1 MAGSVGPTD
10 AVVIDVIHPGLRATA
25 VSILSLMRNLFGLAG
40 GPLLAGAL
48 SDTYG
53 LEFALSV
60 VPLFCVL
67 AAVLYLFAS
76 RSYEADM
83 KAAASLVRTQSV
95 AAPPQVSQQ
104 LATGNA
110 P

>member
-1 MAGSVGPTD
+1 
-10 AVVIDVIHPGLRATA
+10 
-25 VSILSLMRNLFGLAG
+25 LFGLAG

-60 VPLFCVL
+60 VPLFCLL

-76 RSYEADM
+76 RSYEADL
-83 KAAASLVRTQSV
+83 KAAASLAKMENVK
-95 AAPPQVSQQ
+95 AAPQVPQQ